1 MSGSTDIPRSP
12 ASIPVDPAPTGAG
25 EEGEA
30 AELAAFLA
38 AENVANDYHPGL
50 ED

>member
-1 MSGSTDIPRSP
+1 MSGPTDIPRSP
-12 ASIPVDPAPTGAG
+12 ASVPADPVSA

>member
-1 MSGSTDIPRSP
+1 MSGPTDTPRSP
-12 ASIPVDPAPTGAG
+12 ASIPVDPTA